1 MLGQTDS
8 SELHV
13 LGSDSRAW
21 ELLEPLSEQSLC
33 KSKSGVSALVTR
45 ELSQGNVGFVQLGEM
60 QVWITVS
67 WKSGFT
73 PNSSKQ

>member
-13 LGSDSRAW
+13 LGSDSRAC

-45 ELSQGNVGFVQLGEM
+45 ELSQGNVGFVQL
-60 QVWITVS
+60 
-67 WKSGFT
+67 
-73 PNSSKQ
+73 